1 MIPVE
6 MHIVWE
12 QWGRFI
18 WWTGQNAGAIQA
30 LSSVG
35 ILLLTA
41 TLTYVTWKYVQLTS
55 TIANLTRSQLE
66 HDLFP
71 KVAFPKFDIDAS
83 SLVAHA
89 TIRNAGSRPFR
100 VISIGVACFDAKAKQ
115 PLYPRMELSE
125 YRDTV
130 LAPGSDLSFD
140 ARFGLVLQL
149 SAPEH
154 ANATEA
160 VRRYHIWLELWCCDL
175 ANQQDH
181 TYIYRA
187 DTRDILYYK
196 GKMTPEQINERFTIA
211 ANHGIKIPDI
221 LKRH

>member
-1 MIPVE
+1 MN
-6 MHIVWE
+6 IVWE
-12 QWGRFI
+12 EWGRFI

-30 LSSVG
+30 LSGVG

-41 TLTYVTWKYVQLTS
+41 GLTYVTCKYVRLTS
-55 TIANLTRSQLE
+55 AIANLTRSQLE
-66 HDLFP
+66 YDLLP
-71 KVAFPKFDIDAS
+71 KVALPKFDIDAS
-83 SLVAHA
+83 SLLVRA

-100 VISIGVACFDAKAKQ
+100 VISIGIACFDAKAEQ

-125 YRDTV
+125 YRDAV
-130 LAPGSDLSFD
+130 LAPGSDLSID
-140 ARFGLVLQL
+140 APFGLIVRLN
-149 SAPEH
+149 APEH

-160 VRRYHIWLELWCCDL
+160 LRRYHVWLELWCCDL
-175 ANQQDH
+175 GNQQDH

-187 DTRDILYYK
+187 DTHDVLYYK
-196 GKMTPEQINERFTIA
+196 GKITPEQLNERFTIA

>member
-1 MIPVE
+1 
-6 MHIVWE
+6 
-12 QWGRFI
+12 
-18 WWTGQNAGAIQA
+18 
-30 LSSVG
+30 
-35 ILLLTA
+35 LTA
-41 TLTYVTWKYVQLTS
+41 GLTYVTWKYVHLTS

-66 HDLFP
+66 YDLLP

-83 SLVAHA
+83 SLLVHA

-100 VISIGVACFDAKAKQ
+100 VISIGVTCFDAKAKQ
-115 PLYPRMELSE
+115 PLYPRMELSA
-125 YRDTV
+125 YRDAV

-140 ARFGLVLQL
+140 APFGLIVRL

-160 VRRYHIWLELWCCDL
+160 VRRYNVWLELWCCDL
-175 ANQQDH
+175 GNQQDH

-187 DTRDILYYK
+187 DTHDILYYK
-196 GKMTPEQINERFTIA
+196 GKMTPEQLNERFIIA